1 MCFAGCAW
9 RVGLGEL
16 GLASWAWQVG
26 LGELGLAS
34 WAWRVGFA
42 GCALRVVLCG
52 SCFASCALLNCAS
65 LRRRLQGFAGCA
77 LRVVLC
83 ECLAKT
89 SQEQVYQVFEGMSQ
103 LRCKFLKSHWRTIQG
118 FLKSCVWHVLTCRN
132 GVSKK
137 TEKTHGFLKICDW
150 RVEACRDWKCRIV
163 LHYGAICK
171 FGLRC
176 ENTSA
181 RCHP

>member
-1 MCFAGCAW
+1 MDDGALANLLFCCWKGPW
-9 RVGLGEL
+9 GIVLGELGLRVGLGEL
-16 GLASWAWQVG
+16 GLDNWFAGCALRVV

-103 LRCKFLKSHWRTIQG
+103 LRCKFLKSRGRTIQG
-118 FLKSCVWHVLTCRN
+118 FLKSCVWHVLTCRK

-137 TEKTHGFLKICDW
+137 TDKT
-150 RVEACRDWKCRIV
+150 
-163 LHYGAICK
+163 
-171 FGLRC
+171 
-176 ENTSA
+176 
-181 RCHP
+181 